1 MLHFT
6 LALNDAFR
14 DAFYKYKN
22 DIALHFGD
30 AQVTYEQLRLRSNRF
45 AHALNDLQLP
55 SNSRV
60 ALFMSNRLEF
70 VYAQMGGYQAGVANI
85 PLNDMLGENEIKYIL
100 KDCHAK
106 VLIVE
111 EQFFEKVQHIRSE
124 LPNLTTIVGI
134 SEHQVPEGFI
144 SWEEFQGSQSE
155 EDLTL
160 TIPQE
165 DIAQSVYTGGTTG
178 NPKGVLHSYQTTI
191 TILFAVILENEIA
204 PEEKILLTSPLPH
217 AAGISLQAGLL
228 RGSEIY
234 IEKKF
239 SEELIL
245 NHVET
250 NKVTYIMAVPTMIYR
265 IIDFMEGKEYDIS
278 SIRTIVY
285 GTAPIARE
293 RLKQALDIFGPVFI
307 QTYGLT
313 ESPGVATKLSKKDHH
328 IEGANL
334 KHLTSCGRPTMF
346 TRVKIVDE
354 QGDELE
360 RGMEG
365 EIIISSPANMVGY
378 YNLPE
383 MTAESLKDGWMHT
396 GDIGYMD
403 EENYVYVLDRKKDMI
418 ISGGMNVYSSEVEN
432 ELQKH
437 PGIRQVAVIGVPDPD
452 WGEAVNAFIIP
463 KDTSLTADQLKVW
476 SKDKLSAYKRPK
488 NYEIV
493 GTLPLT
499 PYGKIDKKK
508 LREPYWDTVDRRI

>member
-1 MLHFT
+1 MGI
-6 LALNDAFR
+6 NEAFR
-14 DAFYKYKN
+14 DAFHKYKN
-22 DIALHFGD
+22 NIALHF
-30 AQVTYEQLRLRSNRF
+30 ASEQVTYEQLRLRSNRV
-45 AHALNDLQLP
+45 AHALTDLKLP
-55 SNSRV
+55 TNSRV

-134 SEHQVPEGFI
+134 SEHEVPEGFV
-144 SWEEFQGSQSE
+144 SWEEFQGGKSE
-155 EDLTL
+155 EDLL
-160 TIPQE
+160 LKIPQD

-191 TILFAVILENEIA
+191 TILVAVILENEIA

-217 AAGISLQAGLL
+217 ASGISLQAGLL
-228 RGSEIY
+228 RGAEIF

-265 IIDFMEGKEYDIS
+265 IIDFMEGKQFDTS

-313 ESPGVATKLSKKDHH
+313 ESPGVATKLSKKDHL
-328 IEGANL
+328 IEEDNL
-334 KHLTSCGRPTMF
+334 KRLTSCGRPTLL
-346 TRVKIVDE
+346 TRVKIVDD
-354 QGDELE
+354 QGLEVE
-360 RGMEG
+360 RGEEG
-365 EIIISSPANMVGY
+365 EIIISSPVNMIGY
-378 YNLPE
+378 YNQPE
-383 MTAESLKDGWMHT
+383 MTADSLKDGWMHT
-396 GDIGYMD
+396 GDVGYMD

-437 PGIRQVAVIGVPDPD
+437 PGIRQVAVIGVPDAD
-452 WGEAVNAFIIP
+452 WGEAVTACIIL
-463 KDTSLTADQLKVW
+463 KDQQLTAEVLEAW
-476 SKDKLSAYKRPK
+476 CKDKLSTYKRPK
-488 NYEIV
+488 KYEFV
-493 GTLPLT
+493 DALPLT
-499 PYGKIDKKK
+499 PYGKVDKKK
-508 LREPYWDTVDRRI
+508 LREPYWDLVNRRI